1 MQPFRL
7 SPKDE
12 AMEPLA
18 TSPATDTGDSS
29 TSLTD
34 TFSVHDGAVLQ
45 DLAANEPKSLA
56 PGCVVR
62 IGANKRNTTGKVAA
76 FIGTLPAMPKIRLVG
91 AQKGLPI
98 ICIAKGSHLVQS

>member
-1 MQPFRL
+1 M
-7 SPKDE
+7 DTDTE
-12 AMEPLA
+12 AMQSHQEMTKEETMEPSA
-18 TSPATDTGDSS
+18 MFPATDTGDSS

-76 FIGTLPAMPKIRLVG
+76 FIGTP
-91 AQKGLPI
+91 PI
-98 ICIAKGSHLVQS
+98 LFIPS